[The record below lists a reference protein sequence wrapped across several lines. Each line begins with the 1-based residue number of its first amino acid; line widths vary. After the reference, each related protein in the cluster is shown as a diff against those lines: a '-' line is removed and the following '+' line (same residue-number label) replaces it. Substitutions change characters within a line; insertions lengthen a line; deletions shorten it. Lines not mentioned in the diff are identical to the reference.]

1 MTRIAA
7 PVGFVRKESFVRS
20 LVTVQGR
27 YRTQMQRRSVCMFWP
42 IAAKFSLDFT
52 LAFGAQRKWAGQQ
65 SSLPRSKMTQGGR
78 PAFGLK
84 STKIAAPEVPL
95 VPDSIAH
102 QARRLS
108 AKP

>member
-1 MTRIAA
+1 
-7 PVGFVRKESFVRS
+7 VRLVISAQQTGMLREPQRS
-20 LVTVQGR
+20 LATVQGR
-27 YRTQMQRRSVCMFWP
+27 YRTQMRSVCMFWP

-52 LAFGAQRKWAGQQ
+52 SAFGAQRKWAGQQ